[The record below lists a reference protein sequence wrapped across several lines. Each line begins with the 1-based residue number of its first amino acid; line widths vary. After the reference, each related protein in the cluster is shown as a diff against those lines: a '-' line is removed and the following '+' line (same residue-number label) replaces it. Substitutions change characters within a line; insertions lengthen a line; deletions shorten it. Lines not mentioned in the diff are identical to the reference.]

1 VSETP
6 EASARP
12 NPIRRLYEW
21 SLSWADHPQAV
32 VALFLLSV
40 AESSFFP
47 IPPDVLL
54 LALALGKPK
63 QALRFATWCT
73 AGSVIGGL
81 IGWYLGLGLWA
92 SIKGMMIPAVF
103 HQDKFDLVMGLYQEW
118 GVGIVFVAA
127 FTPIPYKI
135 FTIAA
140 GVFKLNIFAFA
151 AASLVGRGARFFLVA
166 GLVRRYGDD
175 ARDFIDRNF
184 NRLTFLAAGLLIGGF
199 ALLKLV

>member
-1 VSETP
+1 MSDTPDASE
-6 EASARP
+6 RP
-12 NPIRRLYEW
+12 NPIRRLYDW

-32 VALFLLSV
+32 VALFFLSV

-54 LALALGKPK
+54 LALALGKPER
-63 QALRFATWCT
+63 ALRFAAWCT
-73 AGSVIGGL
+73 AGSVIGGM
-81 IGWYLGLGLWA
+81 IGWYLGLGLWS
-92 SIKGMMIPAVF
+92 SIQDVMIPSVF
-103 HQDKFDLVMGLYQEW
+103 SQGKFDQVMGLYQEW

-140 GVFKLNIFAFA
+140 GVFKLNILAFA

-166 GLVRRYGDD
+166 LLVQRFGDD

-184 NRLTFLAAGLLIGGF
+184 NRLTIIASVLLIGGF
-199 ALLKLV
+199 AILKLA